1 MANQDAEDA
10 DAIIARSID
19 NLTLAGVS
27 RVSIGSVLMAR
38 AIFLLRQGG
47 WTDDQI
53 MCEFGGW
60 HPSSDWP

>member
-47 WTDDQI
+47 
-53 MCEFGGW
+53 
-60 HPSSDWP
+60 